1 MTNLFHQSN
10 FGCHVEPPFPYF
22 TTEVPLP
29 FSFPLARY
37 TPSKWLSF
45 AGSADQV
52 IRVMLLFG
60 QTEFRASAKYESSD
74 QEASMSLR
82 FARKNA

>member
-1 MTNLFHQSN
+1 
-10 FGCHVEPPFPYF
+10 
-22 TTEVPLP
+22 
-29 FSFPLARY
+29 
-37 TPSKWLSF
+37 
-45 AGSADQV
+45 
-52 IRVMLLFG
+52 MLLFG